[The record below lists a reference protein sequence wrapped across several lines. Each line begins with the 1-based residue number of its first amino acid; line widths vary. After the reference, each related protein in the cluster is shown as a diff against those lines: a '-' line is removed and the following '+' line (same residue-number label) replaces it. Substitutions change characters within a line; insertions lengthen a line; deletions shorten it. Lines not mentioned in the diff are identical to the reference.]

1 MRTRIK
7 ISYHNVIA
15 NIYLLLLRDEIQ
27 IKHPKV
33 FRFADKRFRYHMIQS
48 LEIIKKQIEIKQAIE
63 KLIEKT
69 ELEVK

>member
-1 MRTRIK
+1 MYTRIK
-7 ISYHNVIA
+7 IGYHNVIT
-15 NIYLLLLRDEIQ
+15 NIYLLLLRDEIK

-48 LEIIKKQIEIKQAIE
+48 LQIIK

-69 ELEVK
+69 ELVVK